1 VAFNKINNVVFKGVA
16 ACVPKN
22 VYFNK
27 DYPLFSEAEYE
38 KFASNVGIRERRVV
52 ENGMCTSDLCFEAG
66 LQLIEKL
73 NWEKNSIDLLVFV
86 SHTPD
91 YKLPATSCILQD
103 RLGLSNNCMTL
114 DISLGCSGYA
124 HGLNVASSML
134 QSGHFKRALL
144 LVGNTQT
151 SYASFYDKS
160 VFPLFAD
167 AGTATALEYGTDG
180 EPMYFNMGTDGS
192 GFKSIIVEDGGCR
205 NPVNFD
211 SFTLEELPDGNK
223 SSRLHERLDGM
234 DVFTFGIRIAPQT
247 IKELSTYFNLD
258 ISSTDYFLFHQANKM
273 MLEKVKSKLKLDSNK
288 VPINIDR
295 FGNTSCAT
303 IPLLMVTELKKEL
316 EERKLDLI
324 LSAFGVGLSWG
335 ALKLSTNNLKVV
347 DLIEI

>member
-1 VAFNKINNVVFKGVA
+1 MAFNQIEHVGFKGVS

-22 VYFNK
+22 IYSNK
-27 DYPLFSEAEYE
+27 NYPLFSESEYE
-38 KFASNVGIRERRVV
+38 KFAANVGIRERRVV
-52 ENGMCTSDLCFEAG
+52 EEGVCTSDLCFEAAS
-66 LQLIEKL
+66 QLLDKL
-73 NWEKNSIDLLVFV
+73 NWDRNSIDLLVFV

-103 RLGLSNNCMTL
+103 RLGLSNNCMTI

-151 SYASFYDKS
+151 SYASYHDKS

-167 AGTATALEYGTDG
+167 AGTATALEFDLKA
-180 EPMYFNMGTDGS
+180 PSIFFNMGTDGS
-192 GFKSIIVEDGGCR
+192 GYKSIIVEDGGCR
-205 NPVNFD
+205 NPVSEG
-211 SFTLEELPDGNK
+211 SFILEEFPDGNK

-247 IKELSTYFNLD
+247 IKELVSHFDLNLQE
-258 ISSTDYFLFHQANKM
+258 TDYFLFHQANKM
-273 MLEKVKSKLKLDSNK
+273 MLEKVKSKLKLESSK

-303 IPLLMVTELKKEL
+303 IPLLMVTEMKNAL
-316 EERKLDLI
+316 ETQSMDLI

-335 ALKLSTNNLKVV
+335 AVKLNTREIVVV